1 MRRSP
6 RVLWR
11 GAALAAFPAG
21 FVVLL
26 PTPAFAPAVLL
37 QTTPGEGAVL
47 TTPPQTVSLRY
58 DEQVSVDPGSI
69 RVYNTQ
75 GSRVDTGSIT
85 KPSADVV
92 SVAVH
97 PHLANGAYVVT
108 WRVISADTH
117 PVQGAFT

>member
-1 MRRSP
+1 MRGAP
-6 RVLWR
+6 RVVGRTTAL
-11 GAALAAFPAG
+11 AALAAG

-26 PTPAFAPAVLL
+26 APPAFAHAVLL

-47 TTPPQTVSLRY
+47 TTPPKTVSLTY

-69 RVYNTQ
+69 RVYDTN
-75 GSRVDTGSIT
+75 GNRVDTGSIA
-85 KPSADVV
+85 KASADVV
-92 SVAVH
+92 SVGVH

-117 PVQGAFT
+117 PVQG